1 MIYIQINHKVAI
13 LFAFLTAFGF
23 SNAASHNTDLQLVDS
38 VYVSIL
44 KKRDKVVMHKVE
56 VFETLYSISRF
67 YGVDLD
73 QIKKR
78 NPKIKSTV
86 HLPDE
91 IEIPIDDDL
100 VIYNLPSRENASK
113 YVKLYYRVKEKDNLF
128 QISRIKFDL
137 PTELLMHRNRLESEN
152 LRAGQVLLVGWIE
165 QDITPLL
172 VMEGRPKDHGISSD
186 PFGYYTQFEASI
198 SSAKVIE
205 ENQVALWNRAMQGS
219 TGFLVMHRTIP
230 EKTIIEIR
238 NPMSGVTTYGRVIG
252 QIPENLYPEEV
263 DMIVSTDL
271 AKQLR
276 VLDPRF
282 FVQVRYAD
290 GRLSAN

>member
-230 EKTIIEIR
+230 EKTIIEMR
-238 NPMSGVTTYGRVIG
+238 NPMSGVITYGRVIG
-252 QIPENLYPEEV
+252 QIPEKLYPEEV

>member
-23 SNAASHNTDLQLVDS
+23 SNAASHNTNLQLVDS

-230 EKTIIEIR
+230 EKTIIEMR

>member
-1 MIYIQINHKVAI
+1 
-13 LFAFLTAFGF
+13 
-23 SNAASHNTDLQLVDS
+23 
-38 VYVSIL
+38 
-44 KKRDKVVMHKVE
+44 
-56 VFETLYSISRF
+56 
-67 YGVDLD
+67 
-73 QIKKR
+73 
-78 NPKIKSTV
+78 
-86 HLPDE
+86 
-91 IEIPIDDDL
+91 
-100 VIYNLPSRENASK
+100 
-113 YVKLYYRVKEKDNLF
+113 F

-172 VMEGRPKDHGISSD
+172 VMEGRPKDLGISID

-230 EKTIIEIR
+230 EKTIIQIR
-238 NPMSGVTTYGRVIG
+238 NPMSGATTYGRVIG

-282 FVQVRYAD
+282 FVQVRYPD

>member
-1 MIYIQINHKVAI
+1 MFYIQINHKVAI

-23 SNAASHNTDLQLVDS
+23 SNAASHYTDLQLVDS

-67 YGVDLD
+67 YGVGLD

-86 HLPDE
+86 HLPEE

-186 PFGYYTQFEASI
+186 PFGYYTQFEESI